1 MTKLITP
8 VRSGITQSSSF
19 PVLGNTKAKHAV
31 SGSKQ
36 LVALHD
42 ILRDDS
48 LQVRSRVEPKTV
60 RQYSE
65 AMRGGAEFPAITLA
79 RIDGSLLLVDGW
91 HRVEAALSNNEY
103 AIWANVFVMT
113 FDEAKW
119 QAAKANTQHGLPL
132 KTKEYRE
139 VFRAFIDSEQHR
151 QGRKLMP
158 YREIARH
165 IGKGFSTVRNWMKA
179 DYPQLFKKYQE
190 MSNSAADAGK
200 VDREAKMMQRRL
212 TKAEAG
218 VRNARNIGRTLDP
231 VHLGVLIN
239 TLGETLA
246 TLQNRPYEAVIP
258 ITDINDF

>member
-8 VRSGITQSSSF
+8 AHSGTTQSTSA
-19 PVLGNTKAKHAV
+19 PVLGNPEAKHANN
-31 SGSKQ
+31 GCQQ
-36 LVALHD
+36 LIALHD

-48 LQVRSRVEPKTV
+48 LQVRTRVEPKTV

-65 AMRGGAEFPAITLA
+65 AMRGGAEFPPITLA
-79 RIDGSLLLVDGW
+79 RIDGSLFLVDGW
-91 HRVEAALSNNEY
+91 HRFEAAMANNENS
-103 AIWANVFVMT
+103 IWAYVFVMT

-158 YREIARH
+158 YREIAKR

-179 DYPQLFKKYQE
+179 DYPQLFKQYQE
-190 MSNSAADAGK
+190 MANSAPDAGT
-200 VDREAKMMQRRL
+200 VDREAKMMHRRL
-212 TKAEAG
+212 TKAEDG

-239 TLGETLA
+239 TLGETMVA
-246 TLQNRPYEAVIP
+246 LQNRPYEAVVP
-258 ITDINDF
+258 IADINDF